1 MRYICSLIFLLPL
14 VSGQCTL
21 FSVGE
26 CSPNADE
33 IIMSVDL
40 PSDQG
45 AHSLCQELCGIQEDC
60 EYWSFDADTL
70 RCTLHTYCYLHSCDS
85 ITGAADPDPFDGC
98 ICLNN
103 GTCEDLVWENC
114 TLEGTVVWEE
124 GSVRDAHQCQ
134 DYLHTLGPA
143 FGGTVFSYSHN
154 EQVCRL
160 LDQDTKTCTAMSG
173 PRVPL
178 VDSCPGKE

>member
-1 MRYICSLIFLLPL
+1 MRHICSLLFLLPL

-26 CSPNADE
+26 CQPDAEE

-45 AHSLCQELCGIQEDC
+45 AHSVCQELCLIQEDC
-60 EYWSFDADTL
+60 EYWSFDALSLT
-70 RCTLHTYCYLHSCDS
+70 CTLHTYCYLHSCDS
-85 ITGAADPDPFDGC
+85 ITGGVENFDTC
-98 ICLNN
+98 ICLDN

-114 TLEGTVVWEE
+114 TLLGTVVWEE

-134 DYLHTLGPA
+134 DYLETLGPVLGA
-143 FGGTVFSYSHN
+143 TVFSYSHT

-160 LDQDTKTCTAMSG
+160 LDAGTKTCTAMSG